1 MGAVVACGAVG
12 TTAVL
17 QDRAASASDPLR
29 AAVPVI
35 DVEAC
40 GSTRQGSGVVVER
53 NGVARLLTDAHVV
66 DGASS
71 VSADGAQVS
80 VLGAVLGRDAAVVA
94 PPGRVDALPTGPLPE
109 PGAPVVVAAHPG
121 GSYAERRGTVVAH
134 TRRAARGSAADVAL
148 LDVPVE
154 GGSSG
159 GAVLD
164 ERGRVV
170 AIVAARDPR
179 SGGAVAYPVD
189 DVLDGRIAP
198 GALSC

>member
-1 MGAVVACGAVG
+1 MLCCAAVVTAAAV
-12 TTAVL
+12 AV
-17 QDRAASASDPLR
+17 DGSRPDHGPLR
-29 AAVPVI
+29 SAVPVI

-40 GSTRQGSGVVVER
+40 GSTRQGTGVVVER

-66 DGASS
+66 DGATR
-71 VSADGAQVS
+71 VSADGAPVA

-94 PPGRVDALPTGPLPE
+94 APGPVAALPTGPLPP
-109 PGAPVVVAAHPG
+109 PGGAVVVAAHPAG
-121 GSYAERRGTVVAH
+121 RYAERRGTVVAH
-134 TRRAARGSAADVAL
+134 TRRAARGGAADVAL
-148 LDVPVE
+148 LDVQVE

-164 ERGRVV
+164 GDGRVV

-189 DVLDGRIAP
+189 DVLHGQMGPAP
-198 GALSC
+198 TSC